1 MSAFQNAYCKVP
13 KVTTP
18 QKQQSSESSD
28 KMSQVL
34 ANPESSDPTED
45 NDPPKVETS
54 NPERIKCHTDP
65 RFNNNDYL
73 TFLSITLKVQDI
85 HYLFSK
91 VFLSHFLRFYFLK
104 CLCGVRVLAIRR
116 QQASESSDST
126 RVINPRVTRV
136 VTFGTLRVKALR

>member
-1 MSAFQNAYCKVP
+1 M
-13 KVTTP
+13 
-18 QKQQSSESSD
+18 
-28 KMSQVL
+28 L
-34 ANPESSDPTED
+34 ANTESSDPTEN

-73 TFLSITLKVQDI
+73 TFLLITLKVQDI

-104 CLCGVRVLAIRR
+104 CPVWSTRSSNPKVAI
-116 QQASESSDST
+116 AHST
-126 RVINPRVTRV
+126 RVINPKVTRV
-136 VTFGTLRVKALR
+136 VAFGTLRVKALY